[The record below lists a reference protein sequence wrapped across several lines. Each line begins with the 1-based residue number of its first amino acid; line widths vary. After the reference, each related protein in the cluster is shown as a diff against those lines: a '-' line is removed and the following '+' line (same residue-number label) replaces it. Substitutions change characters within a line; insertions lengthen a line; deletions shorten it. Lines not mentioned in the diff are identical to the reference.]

1 VISRAGLTAALLL
14 AVGAC
19 VPYVPRPVEP
29 AAHPAEYRAR
39 RLDDPKLV
47 EWVARWA
54 ARPEPRR
61 WTDRQL
67 ALAAL
72 GLRAE
77 LERARADWR
86 TAMAGERSAGARPQP
101 GIEAGVERAVSGS
114 EGQSPWV
121 VSLAGLVGIELGGK
135 RGARLQQAR
144 ARTAVAEG
152 DLRLTAWRIVQGAR
166 AAVAAVALAETE
178 LQQARREVEALAEVL
193 TLERARYEEASLTLA
208 ELARTASE
216 VQDARARAGATE
228 AAALEARAEL
238 AGILA
243 LPVRALD
250 SVVVTQDGES
260 GCGSLDDLGPDS
272 LIALTLH
279 RRPEVGRVLA
289 EYAVAEADLRLAVAR
304 QYPDL
309 NLGPGFTWDQGVHRW
324 TLALA
329 LPNLFGFRNRAAI
342 DEADAART
350 AAAARVAEL
359 QDELLAEVELAM
371 ARCRG
376 AMLERAAADSQMTAV
391 RRAAELARAA
401 YERGETSRLD
411 PALAGLAVVRTERA
425 RQSAERRVLTAGQA
439 LDAASA
445 GWSGGTN
452 ERWPD
457 PRTDDLVEGAP
468 E

>member
-1 VISRAGLTAALLL
+1 VISRAGVTATLLL

-47 EWVARWA
+47 DWVARWA

-86 TAMAGERSAGARPQP
+86 TAMAAARSAAARPQP

-121 VSLAGLVGIELGGK
+121 VSLAGLFGIELGGK

-152 DLRLTAWRIVQGAR
+152 ELRLTAWRIVQGAR
-166 AAVAAVALAETE
+166 AAVAAVALAEAE

-208 ELARTASE
+208 ELQTY
-216 VQDARARAGATE
+216 D
-228 AAALEARAEL
+228 
-238 AGILA
+238 
-243 LPVRALD
+243 
-250 SVVVTQDGES
+250 
-260 GCGSLDDLGPDS
+260 
-272 LIALTLH
+272 
-279 RRPEVGRVLA
+279 VGRVKPDTRYAQTFAQQRPSDGQRIPTLA
-289 EYAVAEADLRLAVAR
+289 ALFEHVAEAGDRRVRFNIETKLSPLE
-304 QYPDL
+304 
-309 NLGPGFTWDQGVHRW
+309 PGVTV
-324 TLALA
+324 
-329 LPNLFGFRNRAAI
+329 
-342 DEADAART
+342 DAATFVRLLLGVIKAHGT
-350 AAAARVAEL
+350 PAALTINTLSAGDFVGEMGFMDGTELYASKVALGDCSVLGLEREKLESVLTTHPEIVYRVMRAIIRVVHQIQRRL
-359 QDELLAEVELAM
+359 SMQQVELSNYIYKQHG
-371 ARCRG
+371 R
-376 AMLERAAADSQMTAV
+376 
-391 RRAAELARAA
+391 
-401 YERGETSRLD
+401 Y
-411 PALAGLAVVRTERA
+411 
-425 RQSAERRVLTAGQA
+425 
-439 LDAASA
+439 
-445 GWSGGTN
+445 
-452 ERWPD
+452 
-457 PRTDDLVEGAP
+457 
-468 E
+468 